1 MLGMPRSSDR
11 QPQTFSH
18 AVVLTL
24 ATGALWLM
32 LGAVEIPE
40 LQRKIGWFVLN
51 MGIIASLF
59 RWWVFGVQMKLRRDG
74 VSSTRNSG

>member
-1 MLGMPRSSDR
+1 
-11 QPQTFSH
+11 
-18 AVVLTL
+18 
-24 ATGALWLM
+24 M